1 MGMMGPGGPMGA
13 PLPGAPSMAP
23 PPSQQNKPLFPSA
36 AALVSIQHT
45 LFNFS

>member
-13 PLPGAPSMAP
+13 PLPGAPPMAP

-36 AALVSIQHT
+36 AALVS
-45 LFNFS
+45 